1 MNKLTMNNM
10 KKILILMCL
19 LLSTASFAQTNSSE
33 QTAPAGDSQKYVYCQ
48 LLGYQHLFGK
58 KVKITVDFGQ
68 ESKLISFTNK
78 NKVMVDENNKP
89 IVFNSM
95 IDGLNY
101 MGQDGWN
108 FVQAYAITMGS
119 TNVYHY
125 LLRKDISTFS
135 EEEQKNIF
143 DSIKLKQ

>member
-33 QTAPAGDSQKYVYCQ
+33 QTAPAGDRQKYVYCQ
-48 LLGYQHLFGK
+48 LLGYQKLLTS

-68 ESKLISFTNK
+68 HTKLFTFTKK
-78 NKVMVDENNKP
+78 NKMMVDENNKP